1 VPRCCTLA
9 RAVEAISGGAAKVRI
24 LLLNGPNLH
33 ALGTREP
40 ELYGRD
46 TLADVEARLQALGK
60 ELGCEV
66 ESLQSDH
73 EGVLIDALYQARG
86 RVHGVVLN
94 PGGLT
99 HTSVALRDAVKGAAI
114 PTVEVHVS
122 NPHSRESFRQSSLI
136 AGVAVGSIQGFGIE
150 GYPLALRGL
159 VAHLS
164 HGQQA

>member
-1 VPRCCTLA
+1 M
-9 RAVEAISGGAAKVRI
+9 RI
-24 LLLNGPNLH
+24 LIRHGPNLH

-40 ELYGRD
+40 EIYGRV
-46 TLADVEARLQALGK
+46 TLADVDAQLVALGR

-86 RVHGVVLN
+86 RAHGVVLN

-99 HTSVALRDAVKGAAI
+99 HTSVALRDAVRGAAL

-122 NPHSRESFRQSSLI
+122 NPHTREAFRHQSHISG
-136 AGVAVGSIQGFGIE
+136 AAVAVVQGFGA
-150 GYPLALRGL
+150 GSYTLALRGL
-159 VAHLS
+159 VALLS
-164 HGQQA
+164 RGPQA

>member
-1 VPRCCTLA
+1 M
-9 RAVEAISGGAAKVRI
+9 RI
-24 LLLNGPNLH
+24 LVLNGPNLH

-40 ELYGRD
+40 EVYGRA

-60 ELGCEV
+60 ELGCDV
-66 ESLQSDH
+66 ECLQSDH

-86 RVHGVVLN
+86 RVQGVVLN

-122 NPHSRESFRQSSLI
+122 NPHGRESFRSASLI
-136 AGVAVGSIQGFGIE
+136 AGAALGTVQGFGVE
-150 GYPLALRGL
+150 GYSLALRGL
-159 VAHLS
+159 AAHLS
-164 HGQQA
+164 NGRQT